1 MTEPDILVQTDAGIG
16 RIRLNRPRQ
25 INALTVPMMHTIAGL
40 LQDFAAD
47 DAVRAVE
54 LTGAGERGLCAGADV
69 RALRELVLTGGDV
82 RDFFVTEYGV
92 NLAIAGF
99 GKPYRA
105 AMTGITMGGGLG
117 LSAHGSRRVVDATS
131 RLAMPETQIGLF
143 PDVLMTPMLARMP
156 GEVGTH
162 LALTGAS
169 VNAADAVRLGLADE
183 IAGEAPAADARLDAD
198 WIAECYAGDDPAE
211 IIGRLEGHA
220 DPAARETAAE
230 LRQRSPLSVAVTL
243 EALRRAASITH
254 LPDLLPQEL
263 GLAVRLA
270 TGPDFAE
277 GVRAQL
283 VDRDRTP
290 HWSHTGIEDVSRA
303 EVLSYFQPLD
313 RIGDGSNSVQ
323 NGSGPSWNR
332 PHYGPSR

>member
-1 MTEPDILVQTDAGIG
+1 MSEPDIVAMLDAGVG

-25 INALTVPMMHTIAGL
+25 LNALTVPMMHAIAGL
-40 LQDFAAD
+40 LEDFAAD
-47 DAVRAVE
+47 DAVSAVE
-54 LTGAGERGLCAGADV
+54 LTGSGERGLCAGADV
-69 RALRELVLTGGDV
+69 RALRELALTGGDV
-82 RDFFVTEYGV
+82 RAFFETEYGV
-92 NLAIAGF
+92 NLAIAAF
-99 GKPYRA
+99 AKPYRA
-105 AMTGITMGGGLG
+105 VMTGITMGGGLG
-117 LSAHGSRRVVDATS
+117 LSAHGSVRVVDATS

-143 PDVLMTPMLARMP
+143 PDVFMTPLLARMP

-169 VNAADAVRLGLADE
+169 INAADAVRLGLADE
-183 IAGEAPAADARLDAD
+183 IAGDVPAPDARLAAG
-198 WIAECYAGDDPAE
+198 WIAECYAGNDPVE

-263 GLAVRLA
+263 GLAIRLA

-283 VDRDRTP
+283 IDRDRTP
-290 HWSHTGIEDVSRA
+290 RWSHTGVEDVSRA
-303 EVLSYFQPLD
+303 EVLAFFAPLT
-313 RIGDGSNSVQ
+313 
-323 NGSGPSWNR
+323 
-332 PHYGPSR
+332 